1 VTRVVGTPLET
12 DWRRVDRT
20 DNVAQWARRL
30 LARRVDP
37 SAAVGSGKVLPGDLA
52 ALIGDES
59 GDTVLASSVDLV
71 SLYEE
76 KTLAASIGARGL
88 NRYSASIY
96 AWGEPGNANAPVP
109 NEPRIDT
116 ALFTGQSPQ
125 VVQQRVDDW
134 IVGTLRLDG
143 RLVESDAL
151 IYGFDRYTG
160 QPREVK
166 P

>member
-1 VTRVVGTPLET
+1 
-12 DWRRVDRT
+12 
-20 DNVAQWARRL
+20 
-30 LARRVDP
+30 
-37 SAAVGSGKVLPGDLA
+37 
-52 ALIGDES
+52 
-59 GDTVLASSVDLV
+59 
-71 SLYEE
+71 
-76 KTLAASIGARGL
+76 
-88 NRYSASIY
+88 
-96 AWGEPGNANAPVP
+96 VP